1 MNAPF
6 LKSPLLSSD
15 EEIRGLLHTAR
26 TMRAFPDGR
35 NHYATI
41 IDLLIAV
48 LWASDPSDALTAA
61 DDLVDASG
69 KLRDEKDAELME
81 ATR

>member
-26 TMRAFPDGR
+26 TMRCGPD
-35 NHYATI
+35 NSNPYAEI
-41 IDLLIAV
+41 LDLLVSV
-48 LWASDPSDALTAA
+48 LWASDPADAAA
-61 DDLVDASG
+61 AAEDLVDAAG
-69 KLRDEKDAELME
+69 KLRDAKDAELME